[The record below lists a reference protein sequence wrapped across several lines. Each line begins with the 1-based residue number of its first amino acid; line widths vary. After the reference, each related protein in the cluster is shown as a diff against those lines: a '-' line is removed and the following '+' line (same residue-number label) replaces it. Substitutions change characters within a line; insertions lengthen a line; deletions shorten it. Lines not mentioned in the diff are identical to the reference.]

1 MPGVPLAT
9 PPASSTVPVK
19 SPLIT
24 AASSVPWMVMVTSW
38 AVPSTV
44 VAVNVSVNV
53 SPVLSACT
61 AGLLLSSV

>member
-1 MPGVPLAT
+1 M
-9 PPASSTVPVK
+9 K

-24 AASSVPWMVMVTSW
+24 AASSVPWMVMVTTW

-44 VAVNVSVNV
+44 MAVNVSVSV
-53 SPVLSACT
+53 PPVLSACT